1 LLIYGAICAPPEA
14 PIFNYVGRRMEE
26 SKKTSRKILVVD
38 NDMKLLSI
46 IQEYLELYHYQVT
59 TAATGLDA
67 IRLLRSEN
75 YHVLITDIVMPD
87 ISGLGI
93 IEIARKEFPELPVIA
108 MTGYGKQVKNLTTE
122 RSPDYYLEK
131 PFNLAELSTA
141 IESVLPKE

>member
-1 LLIYGAICAPPEA
+1 MSGAI
-14 PIFNYVGRRMEE
+14 FNNVGRRMEQSIE
-26 SKKTSRKILVVD
+26 TSRRILVVD
-38 NDMKLLSI
+38 NDVKLLSI

-59 TAATGLDA
+59 TAASGLDA
-67 IRLLRSEN
+67 LRLLRSEN

-87 ISGLGI
+87 ISGLGL
-93 IEIARKEFPELPVIA
+93 IEITRKEFPGLPVIA

-131 PFNLAELSTA
+131 PFNLAELSNA

>member
-1 LLIYGAICAPPEA
+1 MSGAI
-14 PIFNYVGRRMEE
+14 FNNVGRRMEQSIE
-26 SKKTSRKILVVD
+26 TSRRILVVD
-38 NDMKLLSI
+38 NDLKLLSI

-59 TAATGLDA
+59 TAASGLDA
-67 IRLLRSEN
+67 LRLLRSEN

-87 ISGLGI
+87 ICGLGL
-93 IEIARKEFPELPVIA
+93 IEITRKEFPGLPVIA

-131 PFNLAELSTA
+131 PFNLAELSNA